1 VQIKSKEKVW
11 TCKSGIPQGR
21 HHRWMLQKYPLLV
34 DYEAKKSRKNEH
46 TKRGDMSEKMFA

>member
-1 VQIKSKEKVW
+1 
-11 TCKSGIPQGR
+11 
-21 HHRWMLQKYPLLV
+21 MLQKYPLLV